1 MIRILLTGRNGQVGW
16 ELERSLQPI
25 GAVTAVDRNR
35 CDLLDLDALRA
46 TLDEVRPQLIVN
58 AAAYTAVDKAQSEPE
73 QAFRVNAEAPG
84 LMAEWAARHGAAL
97 VHFSTDYVF
106 SGEGNAPYTETD
118 TVAPLSVYGQSKLAG
133 EQAVQSSGCPHFILR
148 TSWVYGSRGHNF
160 LRTILRLAS
169 ERDELRI
176 VDDQWGAPTWARSI
190 ADATACLIAAAS
202 SQGGDLSSRIQDRG
216 GVFHLTSGGSTTWH
230 GFARAILEHSG
241 TAQRVRLVPIRSEEY
256 PTPARRPGNSRL
268 SGEKIEVNWGIRL
281 PDWSESL
288 RLCLADMP
296 ATGR

>member
-1 MIRILLTGRNGQVGW
+1 
-16 ELERSLQPI
+16 
-25 GAVTAVDRNR
+25 
-35 CDLLDLDALRA
+35 
-46 TLDEVRPQLIVN
+46 
-58 AAAYTAVDKAQSEPE
+58 
-73 QAFRVNAEAPG
+73 
-84 LMAEWAARHGAAL
+84 MAEWATRHGAAL

-106 SGEGNAPYTETD
+106 SGEGNVPYTETD
-118 TVAPLSVYGQSKLAG
+118 AVAPLSVYGQSKLAG

-190 ADATACLIAAAS
+190 ADATACLIAAAN

-216 GVFHLTSGGSTTWH
+216 GIFHLTSDGSTTWH
-230 GFARAILEHSG
+230 GFARAILGLSG